1 MRLRLLLPVFSVLV
15 PCLAADK
22 SFQKTVEPFLKANC
36 FLCHNAKMKVGGL
49 DLEAYGTAKTA
60 KVALGDRET
69 WEKVVQKL
77 RTGQMPPKGRPM
89 PPAGQVN
96 AITHWFEVQFA
107 RLDREIKPDS
117 GRVTARRLNRAEY
130 NNTIR
135 DLLGV
140 DFKPASDFPADDSG
154 YGFDNIGDVLS
165 LSPVLMEKYLAAAE
179 KISRTAIF
187 GIEPLKPTLVRLRSP
202 ERSQLPQL
210 NPLTDYDL
218 TGLSLPNAIHTTYR
232 FPADGEYVIR
242 AHLGG
247 TRPAGSEPIQLALWL
262 DGQQIQVVQ
271 FDPAKVASFTNAA
284 ERQDLGGMTQEFR
297 TKILAGDH
305 WLAVSIPH
313 LYEGLPA
320 SYQGPNPSKLP
331 VPTLPP
337 FKPPPDLPPP
347 QIEARRKE
355 FEKRRA
361 EKIPANSARI
371 RSLEMGGPY
380 AVTKGPTSASLKKI
394 YVCGHPEG
402 PHERSCTRLIVE
414 RLARRAYRRPVTR
427 KEVTQLTSLI
437 ASVQRDGGTFEEGL
451 ATAIQAML
459 LSPHFLFRIERAPT
473 LTVASASSLSQHELA
488 SR

>member
-140 DFKPASDFPADDSG
+140 DFKPASDFPADASG
-154 YGFDNIGDVLS
+154 YRFDNIGDVLS

-179 KISRTAIF
+179 RVARAAVFGQEQMQPTMVKIRSSGQRIIPSLT
-187 GIEPLKPTLVRLRSP
+187 PLF
-202 ERSQLPQL
+202 
-210 NPLTDYDL
+210 DYDS
-218 TGLSLPNAIHTTYR
+218 TGLTLPNAIHVTYR
-232 FPADGEYVIR
+232 FPV
-242 AHLGG
+242 
-247 TRPAGSEPIQLALWL
+247 
-262 DGQQIQVVQ
+262 
-271 FDPAKVASFTNAA
+271 
-284 ERQDLGGMTQEFR
+284 
-297 TKILAGDH
+297 
-305 WLAVSIPH
+305 
-313 LYEGLPA
+313 
-320 SYQGPNPSKLP
+320 
-331 VPTLPP
+331 
-337 FKPPPDLPPP
+337 
-347 QIEARRKE
+347 
-355 FEKRRA
+355 
-361 EKIPANSARI
+361 
-371 RSLEMGGPY
+371 
-380 AVTKGPTSASLKKI
+380 
-394 YVCGHPEG
+394 
-402 PHERSCTRLIVE
+402 
-414 RLARRAYRRPVTR
+414 
-427 KEVTQLTSLI
+427 
-437 ASVQRDGGTFEEGL
+437 
-451 ATAIQAML
+451 
-459 LSPHFLFRIERAPT
+459 
-473 LTVASASSLSQHELA
+473 
-488 SR
+488 